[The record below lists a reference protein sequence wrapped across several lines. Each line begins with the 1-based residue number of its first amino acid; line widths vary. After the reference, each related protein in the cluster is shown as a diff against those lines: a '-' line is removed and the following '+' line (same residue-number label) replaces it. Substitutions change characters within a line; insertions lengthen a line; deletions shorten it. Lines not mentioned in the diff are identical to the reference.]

1 MKINPN
7 EIVLSS
13 KNEKTKIT
21 IHTTAQRC
29 KKRSQ
34 RRKTEHIFDVYGI
47 LAKGT

>member
-13 KNEKTKIT
+13 KNEKKNM
-21 IHTTAQRC
+21 IHTKAQRC
-29 KKRSQ
+29 NKRSQ
-34 RRKTEHIFDVYGI
+34 IPKTACVFDWYGI